1 MTHASRKRAG
11 KRAQPDT
18 PDTKAQQGKGADA
31 VAGKVL
37 PPKGPVQVPTQPS
50 KPGKHTPD
58 EAAQASDP
66 PRDTRDDSSWA
77 DGSKPRPNA
86 KHVRTHLF

>member
-1 MTHASRKRAG
+1 MTRANTKRPG
-11 KRAQPDT
+11 KRPQPDT
-18 PDTKAQQGKGADA
+18 PDTKVEQGRGADA
-31 VAGKVL
+31 AAGKVL

-50 KPGKHTPD
+50 KPDRHTPD
-58 EAAQASDP
+58 EAAQTSDP